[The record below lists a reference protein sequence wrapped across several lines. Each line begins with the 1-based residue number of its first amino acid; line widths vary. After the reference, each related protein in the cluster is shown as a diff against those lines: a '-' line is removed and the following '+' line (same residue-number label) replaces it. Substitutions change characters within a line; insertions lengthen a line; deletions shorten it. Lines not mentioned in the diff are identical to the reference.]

1 MPRHRSKGP
10 KTEASE
16 RGAMKLNVREDRLNT
31 PSVLIK
37 DGGAAI
43 REARLRARAEFPQRF
58 SLHVFPF
65 RRAVGPV
72 RSDADSRAL
81 PPFQC
86 RRALKLLP
94 PPDSRP
100 RQNPI
105 GKENEEFR
113 RFRTVPLAKKR
124 PEERLS
130 NWRRSPGRNRCQH
143 TARAARRRLPLG
155 SEHWASAGDVRK
167 DGRSA
172 VNA

>member
-1 MPRHRSKGP
+1 MGIVTGVIWRKEREKERKTPEAWGLHKKSPAECLVIGP
-10 KTEASE
+10 KDRKREASE

-100 RQNPI
+100 RQKPH
-105 GKENEEFR
+105 R
-113 RFRTVPLAKKR
+113 
-124 PEERLS
+124 
-130 NWRRSPGRNRCQH
+130 
-143 TARAARRRLPLG
+143 
-155 SEHWASAGDVRK
+155 
-167 DGRSA
+167 
-172 VNA
+172 